1 MQRQSCQSQGDAM
14 THNITKCMGGLAKEK
29 KKLAGQES
37 VTLFTTL
44 AKAAYDD
51 SLSVSSILALEH

>member
-1 MQRQSCQSQGDAM
+1 MQRQSCQSQSDAT
-14 THNITKCMGGLAKEK
+14 THNITKWMESLAKEK
-29 KKLAGQES
+29 KKLAGHES

-44 AKAAYDD
+44 AKAAYDG

>member
-1 MQRQSCQSQGDAM
+1 M